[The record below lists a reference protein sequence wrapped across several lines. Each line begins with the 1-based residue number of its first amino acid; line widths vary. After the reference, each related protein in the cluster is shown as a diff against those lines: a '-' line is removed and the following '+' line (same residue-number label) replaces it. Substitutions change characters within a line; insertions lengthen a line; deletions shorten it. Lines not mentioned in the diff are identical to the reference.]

1 MSKHIE
7 PLENL
12 DQEID
17 QIGLEENYMLNRM
30 REQYPDN
37 TQ

>member
-17 QIGLEENYMLNRM
+17 QIGLDENYMLNRM
-30 REQYPDN
+30 RE
-37 TQ
+37 

>member
-17 QIGLEENYMLNRM
+17 RIGQDENYLLNRM
-30 REQYPDN
+30 REQYSDGEL
-37 TQ
+37 